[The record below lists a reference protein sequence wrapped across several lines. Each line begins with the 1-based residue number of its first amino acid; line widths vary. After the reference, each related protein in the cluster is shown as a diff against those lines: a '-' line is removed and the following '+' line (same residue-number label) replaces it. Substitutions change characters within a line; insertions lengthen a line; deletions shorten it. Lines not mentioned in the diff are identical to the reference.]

1 MHKVFWNHD
10 FFNIEVIKGIF
21 IFIFSPMKQ
30 HCVSDFV
37 DLKIFGVFILNN
49 FFF

>member
-1 MHKVFWNHD
+1 
-10 FFNIEVIKGIF
+10 
-21 IFIFSPMKQ
+21 MKQ

-49 FFF
+49 FFFKEGSRSFVHFFVCLHRLRACAKE